1 MDEKSANEINEIF
14 NLNEFHKSTS
24 DELKSIK
31 NRVRNL
37 IGNSNWAEEG
47 RYKETIL
54 KNVIRRFLPAKYI
67 IGSGFIVK
75 SFNGKLECSTQNDIL
90 IFDSSYPILLS
101 EGDFYIV
108 TPNSVRAVIEVKTN
122 IQNQNLSDVN

>member
-1 MDEKSANEINEIF
+1 M
-14 NLNEFHKSTS
+14 NLN
-24 DELKSIK
+24 LIK

-67 IGSGFIVK
+67 SRERIYCK
-75 SFNGKLECSTQNDIL
+75 KL
-90 IFDSSYPILLS
+90 
-101 EGDFYIV
+101 
-108 TPNSVRAVIEVKTN
+108 
-122 IQNQNLSDVN
+122 